1 MEPRQS
7 VLARVVGTSLRLRYL
22 VVALGVTMMVV
33 GVGALPAMRV
43 DVFPEFAPPRVEIQT
58 IAVGLSSDDV
68 EALVTVPLE
77 QALNGVPRLD
87 QLRSRSVHQL
97 SSIKLIFKSGT
108 DELLARQQVQERLA
122 EVAPSLPTWAAP
134 PVMLAPLSATSR
146 AVKIGMTSDRYSVME
161 MSMTAYWTV
170 RARLMQ
176 VPGVANVAMWN
187 ERIQMLTV
195 QVEPDQMA
203 ARGVALDDVM
213 EATADS
219 VDSGLLQFS
228 AGSVIG
234 TGGVVE
240 TPNQRIG
247 VRHVLPVVGAGDLA
261 EVTVPQRGGG
271 LARLGD
277 VATVKDDYPPL
288 IGSAVINDSPG
299 LLLVVEKLP
308 WANTV
313 ALTQG
318 VEEAIRSLE
327 PGMAGIQFD
336 TTIFQQAS
344 FIEIAIRNLTQSLV
358 LGFILVVVILFL
370 FLFEWRVAL
379 ISVLTIPVSL
389 MSAMLV
395 LYWRGET
402 INTMTLA
409 GLVIALGAVVD
420 DAIIDVENIVRR
432 LRQHRL
438 AGSDRSTASII
449 LDASLEVRAPI
460 VYATLI
466 IVTASVPIFLLQGL
480 TGAFFRPLAISYTL
494 AILAS
499 LVVALTI
506 TPALCLLLLRGAPI
520 ERRESPVVRRLQ
532 SGYASGLARVVIRPA
547 PAYAV
552 VAVVMVAGILLVPRL
567 GQSLFPAFKER
578 DFLMHWVLQP
588 GTTTAEMERSM
599 TLASAELRAIPGVR
613 NFGTHIGQAN
623 QSDEVHGVNFG
634 ENWISVDP
642 SADYEETLEAIQ
654 AVIDSYPGMF
664 RDVKTYLKE
673 RVGEVSKG
681 AGEPVVLRIYGED
694 LGVLR
699 GKAAEIKD
707 ILAGIEGVTD
717 AHATVSADIP
727 QLEVKA
733 DLAKAAAVGLKPG
746 DIRRAASTLVAG
758 EEVGDIFRDGKAY
771 DVVVWSTPQTRSDP
785 QALANLPIDTPSG
798 RAVRLGDVATVRI
811 VPSPNAIEREG
822 DSRYL
827 DVGAEVAE
835 RDVGSVVQ
843 EFEEKLEGVSFAQGY
858 HADLLG
864 EYAERKAA
872 NRQLLITALFAG
884 LAILLLLQ
892 ASFGRW
898 RLALLVLLT
907 LPMALVGGVLAAWA
921 TGGVVTLGSL
931 VGFFT
936 VFGLSA
942 RNGILLI
949 NHCQHLEREEGV
961 PFGPGLVVRG
971 AKERLSPILMTTLAA
986 GLALVPLVALG
997 ERPGQEIEHPLAI
1010 VILGGLATST
1020 LLNLFVLPSLYL
1032 RFGGPGEPPAA
1043 PAPERELVD
1052 ATV

>member
-1 MEPRQS
+1 VPRPGS
-7 VLARVVGTSLRLRYL
+7 GPEVEVRRTFLARVVTASLRLPYIL
-22 VVALGVTMMVV
+22 VAVGVAMMVLGVT
-33 GVGALPAMRV
+33 ALPAMRV

-68 EALVTVPLE
+68 ESLVTVPLE
-77 QALNGVPRLD
+77 QALNGVPGLD
-87 QLRSRSVHQL
+87 QMRSRSVHQL

-108 DELLARQQVQERLA
+108 NELLARQQVQERLA

-134 PVMLAPLSATSR
+134 PVMMAPLSATSR
-146 AVKIGMTSDRYSVME
+146 VVKIGMTSDRYSVME

-203 ARGVALDDVM
+203 ARKVALDDVM

-219 VDSGLLQFS
+219 VDSGLLRFS

-247 VRHVLPVVGAGDLA
+247 VRHVLPVVGPGDLA
-261 EVTVPQRGGG
+261 EVTVAPQGGG
-271 LARLGD
+271 DLVRLGE
-277 VATVKDDYPPL
+277 VATVTEDFPPL

-313 ALTQG
+313 ELTHG
-318 VEEAIRSLE
+318 VEDAIRSLE
-327 PGMAGIQFD
+327 PGMSGIQFD

-358 LGFILVVVILFL
+358 LGFLLVVVILGL

-379 ISVLTIPVSL
+379 ISVLTIPLSL
-389 MSAMLV
+389 MAAMLV
-395 LYWRGET
+395 LYWRGQT

-438 AGSDRSTASII
+438 AGSSRSTASVI
-449 LDASLEVRAPI
+449 LEASLEVRAPI

-466 IVTASVPIFLLQGL
+466 IVAASVPIFLLQGL

-532 SGYASGLARVVIRPA
+532 SGYASGLARVVIRPG
-547 PAYAV
+547 PAYAL
-552 VAVVMVAGILLVPRL
+552 VAVVTLAGLLLVPRL
-567 GQSLFPAFKER
+567 GQSLFPNFKER

-642 SADYEETLEAIQ
+642 SADYDETHDAIQ
-654 AVIDSYPGMF
+654 EVIDSYPGMF

-681 AGEPVVLRIYGED
+681 AGEPVVLRIYGDD
-694 LGVLR
+694 LDVLR
-699 GKAAEIKD
+699 DKAAEITD
-707 ILAGIEGVTD
+707 ILAGIDGVVD

-771 DVVVWSTPQTRSDP
+771 DVVVWSTPATRSDP

-798 RAVRLGDVATVRI
+798 GTVRLGDVASVRI

-827 DVGAEVAE
+827 DVGAEVE
-835 RDVGSVVQ
+835 DRDIGSVVS
-843 EFEEKLEGVSFAQGY
+843 EFEDKLAGVTFAQGY
-858 HADLLG
+858 HGELLG
-864 EYAERKAA
+864 EYAERQEA
-872 NRQLLITALFAG
+872 NRQLKLTALIAV

-892 ASFGRW
+892 AAFGRW
-898 RLALLVLLT
+898 RLAFLVLLT
-907 LPMALVGGVLAAWA
+907 LPMALVGGVLAAWL

-942 RNGILLI
+942 RNGILLV

-961 PFGPGLVVRG
+961 AFGPGLVVRG

-986 GLALVPLVALG
+986 GLALCRWWRSASVQV
-997 ERPGQEIEHPLAI
+997 RRS
-1010 VILGGLATST
+1010 ST
-1020 LLNLFVLPSLYL
+1020 RS
-1032 RFGGPGEPPAA
+1032 RSSSSAGW
-1043 PAPERELVD
+1043 
-1052 ATV
+1052 